1 MNSQENKWAAIVAR
15 SLSDE
20 VFRKRLLSDLAAV
33 LEAEGMEVP
42 AGVTLKVVEDTG
54 AVRHLV
60 LPAAKRLDDE
70 SLDAVT
76 GGLFADC
83 QGSDTPADWCRI
95 YGNG

>member
-1 MNSQENKWAAIVAR
+1 MCIDATTRAACDYGLQCQVIHDACASR
-15 SLSDE
+15 NL
-20 VFRKRLLSDLAAV
+20 VF
-33 LEAEGMEVP
+33 EGMEVP